1 MGIDFSLYFDV
12 HKSGTRRRWKEGG
25 DGDKD
30 GAKDQ
35 THTHTDIWYVSKN
48 EK

>member
-12 HKSGTRRRWKEGG
+12 HKVEQEEGGREGG
-25 DGDKD
+25 DGYKD

-35 THTHTDIWYVSKN
+35 T
-48 EK
+48 